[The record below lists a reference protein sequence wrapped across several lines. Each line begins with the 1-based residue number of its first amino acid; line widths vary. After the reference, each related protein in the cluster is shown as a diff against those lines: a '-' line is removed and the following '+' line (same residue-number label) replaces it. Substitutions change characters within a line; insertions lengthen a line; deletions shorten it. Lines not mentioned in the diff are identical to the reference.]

1 MPLFIYLSPHF
12 DDVALSCGGLLRAHA
27 ERGERAVIVTV
38 CAGTPDYSHL
48 SRFAEK
54 QHRQWG
60 RPADPI
66 GTRRAED
73 EEAARRLGA
82 ATHYLD
88 IPDCIYRRDARGRP
102 VVYSNRTL
110 FGAVQPDEQPLARR
124 IAQELLAGV
133 RRRSDTR
140 IIAPLAAGRHVDHQL
155 VRDAALLL
163 AGLHY
168 QVAWYEDFPYAGVRG
183 AVTRARKAFGA
194 GSWDC
199 AIFPVDVEAKIE
211 AIRAYVSQLK
221 STFRNERDMAA
232 RVRAY
237 NHDVAGGAGYA
248 ERIWYKADV
257 TTTPQ
262 GSSLARKA

>member
-12 DDVALSCGGLLRAHA
+12 DDAAHACGGLLRAHA
-27 ERGERAVIVTV
+27 ERGERAVVVTV
-38 CAGTPDYSHL
+38 CAGTPDYTHL
-48 SRFAEK
+48 SRFAEQ

-60 RPADPI
+60 RPTEPI

-73 EEAARRLGA
+73 EEAARRLGV

-88 IPDCIYRRDARGRP
+88 IPDCIYRRDAHGRP

-110 FGAVQPDEQPLARR
+110 FGAVHPDEQPLVRR

-163 AGLHY
+163 AGLRY
-168 QVAWYEDFPYAGVRG
+168 RVAWYEDFPYAGVRG
-183 AVTRARKAFGA
+183 AVTRARKAFDA
-194 GSWDC
+194 PSWEC
-199 AIFPVDVEAKIE
+199 AIFPIDVEQKIE
-211 AIRAYVSQLK
+211 AIRAYESQLK
-221 STFRNERDMAA
+221 STFRNERDMEA

-237 NHDVAGGAGYA
+237 NREVAGSDGHA
-248 ERIWYKADV
+248 ERIWYVADV
-257 TTTPQ
+257 TTKTRRHE
-262 GSSLARKA
+262 GTRK